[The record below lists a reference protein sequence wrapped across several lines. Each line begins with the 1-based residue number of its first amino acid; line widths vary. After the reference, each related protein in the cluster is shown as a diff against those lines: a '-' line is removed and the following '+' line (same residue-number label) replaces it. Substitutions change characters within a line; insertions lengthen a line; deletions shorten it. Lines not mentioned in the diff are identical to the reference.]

1 MFISCYFILICFIPL
16 NSLTFNYKLFKTNS
30 NQFNNSNHFRTNCY
44 TFNNLNQFRTNYYTF
59 CTNIYNDNFNIYYN
73 TNKNI
78 NNPSNERNPIQR
90 DSIEWNPNVKN
101 ANVSNTNLNNSFGNG
116 FKIGSYMGYSEPLIF
131 TQCSDP
137 GKEHEVVVSDSQ
149 THGINKV
156 IHDVRRRN
164 NTNKPIFPVGSH
176 VFIQNGPN
184 NCGTVLF
191 NKFTQIAKPYQVLIA
206 LDCRNNDGLIKENY
220 LKYHGTSHWIP
231 EHYLTI
237 DSKKFSNYQNTRM
250 RKNVKPNHNFN
261 YQTNSN
267 QKMVVKEYNLIKR
280 YNDEILLSFSLNKII
295 SLYQEANE
303 NHMIDDHTD
312 LITLVQIA
320 RVFNLHYDSAYRN
333 FTDSLENKQ
342 VKRSKFK
349 FTRYQ
354 INFLI
359 LLTSKIIQKLQINQ
373 SNVENTLK
381 NIHYNTLK
389 NIHYN
394 TLKNIHDNTLK
405 NIHDNTLQN
414 IEWNTLRNMYENIKE
429 KNYSINDYIK
439 LMWSSGMLLPLRFI
453 RSKLLEIFRLSEEK
467 ITFEDISKLE
477 LKELMKILH
486 AYSFNTKNNKHLFNI
501 FNIINNIP
509 IQQIDPQ
516 IIILLIRCFDKNK
529 LDFGTLSPLIIG
541 FVNNCEDKISK
552 FMAGFMIKHLKNFQN
567 FKPIIDK
574 LFSII
579 FSHEGDHNFFN
590 TKDFYYIL
598 CSCIGNMEMFEKFEK
613 LIYSMEIKLEPFTIL
628 KSLLS
633 LRRTT
638 HYNMISFLI
647 KMALKNIE
655 EFSSSELNLL
665 LKSVNNTNIPKDSII
680 DLYNK
685 YMSIKG
691 ESIDYRNYFILLNFI
706 YKHSLPFPQDIIKI
720 LNKLNEYNEF
730 HISDPVFSCIE
741 LLEKIS
747 KKYEIDIYKVSPRFV
762 ESLLNKF
769 PTKKF
774 LLPSTLGQFIYYIS
788 EIAPELLHKSIS
800 YNLSSHNTMDNLSSH
815 NTIDSTMDNLS
826 SYSTVDS
833 TVDSTLD
840 SELANEQCEILN
852 KKHEMIHI
860 KALILLNKSM
870 KIIKESLSRSF
881 NDTFL
886 ISIDENNIFN
896 RTSSLQYNFMK
907 WPILFLYLT
916 VKNNLIN
923 EMNFPREKLL
933 NYLNFIKEGLT
944 NLDLNLLK
952 STLDLLKLDT
962 QQFNEIIQSIP
973 KGINHI

>member
-1 MFISCYFILICFIPL
+1 MFISSYFILICFIPL
-16 NSLTFNYKLFKTNS
+16 NSLTFNYKLFKTNLK
-30 NQFNNSNHFRTNCY
+30 QFNNSNQFRTNCY
-44 TFNNLNQFRTNYYTF
+44 TFNNLNQFRTNCYTF
-59 CTNIYNDNFNIYYN
+59 CTNINDNFNIYYN

-78 NNPSNERNPIQR
+78 NNSSIQRNPIEKNSFVR
-90 DSIEWNPNVKN
+90 NPNL
-101 ANVSNTNLNNSFGNG
+101 SNTNVINSFGNG

-184 NCGTVLF
+184 NRGTVLF
-191 NKFTQIAKPYQVLIA
+191 NKFIQIAKPYQVLIA

-231 EHYLTI
+231 EHYLTN

-261 YQTNSN
+261 VQTNSN
-267 QKMVVKEYNLIKR
+267 QKMMVKEYNLIKR

-333 FTDSLENKQ
+333 FTESLGDKQ
-342 VKRSKFK
+342 IKKSKLK
-349 FTRYQ
+349 LTRYQ

-373 SNVENTLK
+373 SNAENTLK
-381 NIHYNTLK
+381 NINYNTLK
-389 NIHYN
+389 NIQ
-394 TLKNIHDNTLK
+394 
-405 NIHDNTLQN
+405 DNTLQN

-453 RSKLLEIFRLSEEK
+453 RSKLLEIFRLSENK
-467 ITFEDISKLE
+467 ITFLDISKLE

-486 AYSFNTKNNKHLFNI
+486 AYTFNTKNNKHLFNI
-501 FNIINNIP
+501 FNIINNLP
-509 IQQIDPQ
+509 IQQIHPQ
-516 IIILLIRCFDKNK
+516 IIILLISCFDKNK
-529 LDFGTLSPLIIG
+529 LDFGTLSPLIIE

-628 KSLLS
+628 KSLIS
-633 LRRTT
+633 LRQTK

-647 KMALKNIE
+647 KMALKHIE

-665 LKSVNNTNIPKDSII
+665 LKSVNNTNIPKDLII

-691 ESIDYRNYFILLNFI
+691 ESIDYRNYFIVLKFI

-800 YNLSSHNTMDNLSSH
+800 YNLSSNNTMDNLSSH
-815 NTIDSTMDNLS
+815 NTMDILSSSNTIDSELDNLTS
-826 SYSTVDS
+826 DTTLDS
-833 TVDSTLD
+833 TVDS
-840 SELANEQCEILN
+840 ELPNEQCKILN

-896 RTSSLQYNFMK
+896 RTRSLQYNFMK

-916 VKNNLIN
+916 VKNNLMN

-962 QQFNEIIQSIP
+962 QQFNEVIQSIP